1 MGSDTEQQHEATTK
15 PEVVQ
20 TLIACVFA
28 GLIAVGYALVGMTF
42 GAAAPGFVAGW
53 TCLALIVGFTFGSW
67 VVVFAPPGI
76 LAFFLALFVL
86 AGRGTAGELFDTNFI
101 VWSAGVAVPAGLGV
115 WLRGRFERTP
125 DEGAHLLDRWAS
137 GR

>member
-1 MGSDTEQQHEATTK
+1 MGSEAEQEHEAATK
-15 PEVVQ
+15 PEVFQ
-20 TLIACVFA
+20 TLVACVFA
-28 GLIAVGYALVGMTF
+28 GLIAVAYAFVGMTF

-86 AGRGTAGELFDTNFI
+86 AGRGTAAELFDTNFI

>member
-1 MGSDTEQQHEATTK
+1 MGSDAEQEHQAAAK
-15 PEVVQ
+15 PEVFQ
-20 TLIACVFA
+20 TLAACVFA

-53 TCLALIVGFTFGSW
+53 TCLAMIVGFTFGSW